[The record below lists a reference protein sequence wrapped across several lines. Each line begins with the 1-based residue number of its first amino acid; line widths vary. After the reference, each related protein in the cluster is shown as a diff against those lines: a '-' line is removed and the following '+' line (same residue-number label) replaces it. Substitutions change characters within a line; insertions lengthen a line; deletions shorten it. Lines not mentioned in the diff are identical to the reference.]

1 MLPQNELYYTKTVP
15 DKTKTHKLITVNNTI
30 RSYIDDKEALEQAIY
45 KILNTQRNKYLIYS
59 RNYGIEI
66 EDLFGEHSNYV
77 ISQLEDRI
85 KDALITDDRIL
96 DVHSFSFETN
106 KGSVSAFFN
115 VSSIYGEIN
124 SSFSTKI

>member
-1 MLPQNELYYTKTVP
+1 MLPQSDLDYTKTISN
-15 DKTKTHKLITVNNTI
+15 KTKTHKLITKNNTI

-66 EDLFGEHSNYV
+66 EDLFGEPTNYV

-96 DVHSFSFETN
+96 DVHSFSFEAN
-106 KGSVSAFFN
+106 KGTVSAYFN
-115 VSSIYGEIN
+115 VSSIYGELN
-124 SSFSTKI
+124 SSFTTKI